1 MEVAAMV
8 FGMFVIFYILYRYYI
23 KTTDKELPKKG
34 IFRFSIVTVSI
45 FSLLDSIYAS
55 SIRFLGSVIAFG
67 LLWLI
72 GIRPVDKK
80 KDLNKD
86 LKSAGNFLIIASI
99 IATIAQILGI
109 IFASDDNTVY
119 SFDRAHINII
129 LVLIIILNLV
139 VRFLMDKKL
148 ISSFMKNSN
157 QKKIFIFLEVIFA
170 LIFTGFLI
178 YNIVNVDQFN
188 FVIN

>member
-1 MEVAAMV
+1 MEIAAMV

-23 KTTDKELPKKG
+23 KTTDKELPKEG
-34 IFRFSIVTVSI
+34 FFRFSIVTVLI
-45 FSLLDSIYAS
+45 FYMLDSIYTS
-55 SIRFLGSVIAFG
+55 YIRFSFSAVVFG
-67 LLWLI
+67 ILWLI

-109 IFASDDNTVY
+109 VFAQDDKTVF

-129 LVLIIILNLV
+129 LVLIIVLNLV
-139 VRFLMDKKL
+139 LRFLMDKKL
-148 ISSFMKNSN
+148 ISSCIKNSN
-157 QKKIFIFLEVIFA
+157 QKKIFIFSEVIFV

-178 YNIVNVDQFN
+178 YNIVNVDQFT